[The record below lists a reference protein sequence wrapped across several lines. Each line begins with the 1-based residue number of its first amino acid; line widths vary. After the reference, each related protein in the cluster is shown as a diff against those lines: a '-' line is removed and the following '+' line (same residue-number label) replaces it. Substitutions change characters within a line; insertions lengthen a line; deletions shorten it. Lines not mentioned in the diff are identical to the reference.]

1 MKKEKD
7 FLYIHGHRN
16 PDTDSIVSAI
26 AYAHLK
32 NELGQKAI
40 PCRLGPI
47 NEETSYVLNRFNV
60 EAPQLLKDARATIKE
75 IDIDEATS
83 VHIDTTVKEAMAI
96 LENKRQTLAVVD
108 DNNSLVGVVTFSNL
122 AKIAM
127 GDTSHSIEL
136 LKRTPIENIVSAIEG
151 TLIYKPTTFRYNG
164 KTSIIA
170 IAESKLSNYQLEDRL
185 VIVGDDEEAQLS
197 AIEKGAAGLVT
208 VWCDWISDKV
218 IERAKEKGCAVV
230 RSGHGTLNTSRYLL
244 FSPSVRELMV
254 SDLVVFHKDDYVDD
268 ASVRMLQSRF
278 RSYPVVD
285 DHNQIYGFISRY
297 HVLNSKS
304 KRLVLVDHNEYSQSV
319 EGVEKAE
326 IVEVVD
332 HHKIGDI
339 NTIKPIYFR
348 NEIIGSTASII
359 TKMYRENN
367 VEIPK
372 DIASLLLAALV
383 SDTLNLKS
391 PTTTSQDHEI
401 IKYLGALADLDHNEF
416 AKDMYGST
424 SNLNKKTTDEILN
437 QDIKAFKLSGKNVMV
452 SQIVVYRFTELGSI
466 HEKFELE
473 MERYVQSHNLDLL
486 VVVFTSIEQN
496 GSIVVSS
503 GKLKAAAE
511 QAFQSS
517 NGEQRGF
524 MQDVVSRKNQIIPKL
539 SAAIATIVSNQ

>member
-7 FLYIHGHRN
+7 YLYVHGHRN

-26 AYAHLK
+26 AYANLK
-32 NELGQKAI
+32 RELGHKAI
-40 PCRLGPI
+40 ACRLGPL
-47 NEETSYVLNRFNV
+47 NEETMYILNRFNV

-83 VHIDTTVKEAMAI
+83 VHLDTTVKEAMSI
-96 LENKRQTLAVVD
+96 LEKKRQTLAVVD

-136 LKRTPIENIVSAIEG
+136 LKRTPIENIVKAIEG
-151 TLIYKPTTFRYNG
+151 NLIYKPEVFRYNG
-164 KTSIIA
+164 KTSVIA
-170 IAESKLSNYQLEDRL
+170 IAESKLENYQLQDRL
-185 VIVGDDEEAQLS
+185 VIVGDDEEAQIM

-208 VWCDWISDKV
+208 VWCEWISERV
-218 IERAKEKGCAVV
+218 IEKAKEKGCAVV
-230 RSGHGTLNTSRYLL
+230 RSSHGTMNTSRYLL

-254 SDLVVFHKDDYVDD
+254 SDLIVFHKDDYVDD
-268 ASVRMLQSRF
+268 VSNRMLQSRF

-285 DHNQIYGFISRY
+285 DQNNIYGFISRY

-304 KRLVLVDHNEYSQSV
+304 KRLILVDHNEYSQSV

-326 IVEVVD
+326 IVEVID
-332 HHKIGDI
+332 HHRIGDI
-339 NTIKPIYFR
+339 NTIKPIFFR

-359 TKMYRENN
+359 TKMYRENQ

-372 DIASLLLAALV
+372 QIASLLLAALV

-391 PTTTSQDHEI
+391 PTTTPQDHEI
-401 IKYLGALADLDHNEF
+401 IKFLGERAQLDHNEF

-424 SNLNKKTTDEILN
+424 SNLSKRSTSEILN
-437 QDIKAFKLSGKNVMV
+437 QDIKSFKLSGKNVMV
-452 SQIVVYRFTELGSI
+452 SQIVVYRFTELDAI
-466 HEKFELE
+466 HEHFEVE
-473 MERYVQSHNLDLL
+473 MERYVQAHALDLL

-503 GKLKAAAE
+503 GKYKAAAE
-511 QAFQSS
+511 MAFQSS
-517 NGEQRGF
+517 NGEQSGF
-524 MQDVVSRKNQIIPKL
+524 MQDVVSRKNQIIPRL
-539 SAAIATIVSNQ
+539 SAAIASIVANQ

>member
-7 FLYIHGHRN
+7 FLYVHGHRN

-47 NEETSYVLNRFNV
+47 NEETSYVLNRFNI

-75 IDIDEATS
+75 IEIDEATA

-151 TLIYKPTTFRYNG
+151 NLVYKPEVFRYNG
-164 KTSIIA
+164 KTSVIA
-170 IAESKLSNYQLEDRL
+170 IAESKLNNYQLKDRL

-208 VWCDWISDKV
+208 VWCEWISERV
-218 IERAKEKGCAVV
+218 IEKAKEKGCAVV
-230 RSGHGTLNTSRYLL
+230 RSSHGTMNTSRYLL
-244 FSPSVRELMV
+244 FSPSIRELMV

-268 ASVRMLQSRF
+268 ASIRMLQSRF

-285 DHNQIYGFISRY
+285 DQNQIYGFISRY

-319 EGVEKAE
+319 EGIERAE
-326 IVEVVD
+326 IAEVID

-339 NTIKPIYFR
+339 NTIKPIFFR

-359 TKMYRENN
+359 TKMYRENH
-367 VEIPK
+367 VPIPK

-391 PTTTSQDHEI
+391 PTTTPQDYEI
-401 IKYLGALADLDHNEF
+401 IKYLGEISGIDHNDF

-424 SNLNKKTTDEILN
+424 SNLNKKTTAEILN

-452 SQIVVYRFTELGSI
+452 SQIVVYRFTELDSI
-466 HEKFELE
+466 HEKFETE
-473 MERYVQSHNLDLL
+473 MERYVESHNLDLL

-511 QAFQSS
+511 LAFQSS
-517 NGEQRGF
+517 DGSQQGF

-539 SAAIATIVSNQ
+539 SAAIAVVAPAK